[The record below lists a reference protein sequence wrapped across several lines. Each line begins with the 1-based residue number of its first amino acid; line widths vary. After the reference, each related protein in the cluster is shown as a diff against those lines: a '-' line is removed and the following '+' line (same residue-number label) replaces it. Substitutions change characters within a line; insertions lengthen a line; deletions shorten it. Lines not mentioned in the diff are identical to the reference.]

1 MCRRNAED
9 GITKIQNKR
18 YVTDLFTEVFITDL
32 LTEVFPTEM
41 FSTDHHEWI
50 FLLTRS
56 TFWTKNLETRNTIID
71 RCFIM
76 VHLSSIATIF
86 SLSILF
92 IFGEEKM
99 VPSASSSLNFTHAL
113 VPKNVSIQEMHKAV
127 LSCLRNNPIAE
138 QLYYPL
144 SISFPSDAADHYAL
158 LLEKT
163 AKYRQYK
170 QHDFGGYKGPWI
182 ENVFIDHFI
191 SKPLEFFNG
200 LIPLFV
206 QWIDHEI
213 VMKSRNKKEAN
224 ELYFDLSSLLRPN
237 VPYFLVTQANRGVY
251 KLAKSFPNILMLS
264 SGGFGHIPL
273 PLIKGELAFI
283 PLPSFFR
290 TDIGFYGDEHHG
302 GRDLIFEELRPLTF
316 DFVTKI
322 GKTPHWIEEMYL
334 FYSYLSYVSF
344 PLH

>member
-1 MCRRNAED
+1 
-9 GITKIQNKR
+9 
-18 YVTDLFTEVFITDL
+18 
-32 LTEVFPTEM
+32 
-41 FSTDHHEWI
+41 
-50 FLLTRS
+50 
-56 TFWTKNLETRNTIID
+56 
-71 RCFIM
+71 M

-86 SLSILF
+86 SLSILS

-99 VPSASSSLNFTHAL
+99 IPSASSSLNFTHAL
-113 VPKNVSIQEMHKAV
+113 VSKNVSIQEMHKAV

-334 FYSYLSYVSF
+334 FYNYLSYVS
-344 PLH
+344 LH